1 MATITQRTNKNGET
15 IYKFT
20 TCIER
25 DALGKQVRKS
35 TTWQPPKDITPAKLK
50 RAVERAAE
58 DWEDEVREQYFY
70 QKENANRVLLPQDRN
85 DDFVSFV
92 NDTWFDN
99 YICNG
104 ERKPATVLFY
114 KDIKKYIVQY
124 FKGAILQKITAE
136 QIEKYLITLRAD
148 YERRTGKALTPRY
161 LRHQYGTLRNIFG
174 YAEKNDYIVKSPML
188 KIKPPKL
195 VKKPVDALT
204 EQQAGLLFE
213 SLEKCP
219 LDFRCMLLLLVTT
232 GVRRG
237 ECMGIKW
244 KDIDERECLLHIER
258 GVTCRTSTGVCV
270 GTPKTA
276 SSIRTI
282 PLIPSTLALLLEYKQ
297 EVQKQHPRTLLD
309 DAFLFPNSQSI
320 FEARDPNSVTRRVKR
335 FMKNNGLPDLSPHDL
350 RHSCATL
357 LLQKG
362 ADIKSVQNILG
373 HSDASTTLNFYVKAD
388 IKQMQSATQ
397 MYAKAFNL

>member
-1 MATITQRTNKNGET
+1 MATITQKTNKKNE
-15 IYKFT
+15 ILFKFT

-25 DALGKQVRKS
+25 DEFGKQVRKS
-35 TTWQPPKDITPAKLK
+35 TTWQPPKDLTPAKLK
-50 RAVERAAE
+50 KAVERAALE
-58 DWEDEVREQYFY
+58 WEEEIKAEYHA
-70 QKENANRVLLPQDRN
+70 QKESANRVLLPQDRR
-85 DDFVSFV
+85 DDFVAFV
-92 NDTWFDN
+92 DDTWFSN

-104 ERKPATVLFY
+104 DRKPATVLFY
-114 KDIKKYIVQY
+114 QDIKKYIVQY
-124 FKGAILQKITAE
+124 FQGAILQEITAE
-136 QIEKYLITLRAD
+136 QIDRYLVVLRAD
-148 YERRTGKALTPRY
+148 YEKRTGKQLTPRY
-161 LRHQYGTLRNIFG
+161 LRHQYGALRNIFG
-174 YAEKNDYIVKSPML
+174 YAEKNDYIARNPML

-204 EQQAGLLFE
+204 DQQAEHFFE
-213 SLEKCP
+213 RLALCP
-219 LDFRCMLLLLVTT
+219 LDFRCMLLLMVTT

-244 KDIDERECLLHIER
+244 KDIDERACLLHIER

-270 GTPKTA
+270 GTPKTM

-282 PLIPSTLALLLEYKQ
+282 PLIPSTLDLLLEYKQ
-297 EVQKQHPRTLLD
+297 AVQNEHPRTLLD
-309 DAFLFPNSQSI
+309 DAFLFPNSKSI

-357 LLQKG
+357 LLQNG

-388 IKQMQSATQ
+388 IKQMQNATDK
-397 MYAKAFNL
+397 YAAAFGL

>member
-1 MATITQRTNKNGET
+1 MATIIQKTNKKNE
-15 IYKFT
+15 ILFKFT

-25 DALGKQVRKS
+25 DEFGKQVRKS
-35 TTWQPPKDITPAKLK
+35 TTWQPPKDLTPAKLK
-50 RAVERAAE
+50 KAVERAALE
-58 DWEDEVREQYFY
+58 WEEETKAEYY
-70 QKENANRVLLPQDRN
+70 TQKESANCVLLPQDRR
-85 DDFVSFV
+85 DDFVAFV
-92 NDTWFDN
+92 NDTWFSN

-114 KDIKKYIVQY
+114 QDIKKYIVQY
-124 FKGAILQKITAE
+124 FQGTILQEITAE
-136 QIEKYLITLRAD
+136 QIDRYLVVLRAD
-148 YERRTGKALTPRY
+148 YEKRTGKQLTPRY

-174 YAEKNDYIVKSPML
+174 YAEKNDYIARNPML

-204 EQQAGLLFE
+204 DQQAEHFFE
-213 SLEKCP
+213 RLALCP
-219 LDFRCMLLLLVTT
+219 LDFRCMLLLMVTT

-244 KDIDERECLLHIER
+244 KDIDERACLLHIER

-270 GTPKTA
+270 GAPKTM

-282 PLIPSTLALLLEYKQ
+282 PLIPSTLELLFEYKK
-297 EVQKQHPRTLLD
+297 EVQKEHPRTLLD
-309 DAFLFPNSQSI
+309 DAFLFPNSKSI

-357 LLQKG
+357 LLQNG

-388 IKQMQSATQ
+388 IKQMQNATDK
-397 MYAKAFNL
+397 YAAAFGL

>member
-1 MATITQRTNKNGET
+1 MATITQKTNKKNE
-15 IYKFT
+15 ILFKFT

-25 DALGKQVRKS
+25 DEFGKQVRKS
-35 TTWQPPKDITPAKLK
+35 TTWQPPKDLTPAKLK
-50 RAVERAAE
+50 KAVERAALE
-58 DWEDEVREQYFY
+58 WEEEIKAEYHA
-70 QKENANRVLLPQDRN
+70 QKESANRVLLPQDRR
-85 DDFVSFV
+85 DDFVAFV
-92 NDTWFDN
+92 DDTWFSN

-104 ERKPATVLFY
+104 DRKPATVLFY
-114 KDIKKYIVQY
+114 QDIKKYIVQY
-124 FKGAILQKITAE
+124 FQGAILQEITAE
-136 QIEKYLITLRAD
+136 QIDRYLVVLRTD
-148 YERRTGKALTPRY
+148 YEKRMGKQLTPRY
-161 LRHQYGTLRNIFG
+161 LRHQYGALRNIFG
-174 YAEKNDYIVKSPML
+174 YAEKNDYIARNPML

-204 EQQAGLLFE
+204 DQQAEHFFE
-213 SLEKCP
+213 RLALCP
-219 LDFRCMLLLLVTT
+219 LDFRCMLLLMVTT

-244 KDIDERECLLHIER
+244 KDIDERARLLHIER

-270 GTPKTA
+270 GTPKTM
-276 SSIRTI
+276 SSICTI
-282 PLIPSTLALLLEYKQ
+282 PLIPSALDLLLEYKQ
-297 EVQKQHPRTLLD
+297 AVQNEHPRTLLD
-309 DAFLFPNSQSI
+309 DAFLFPNSKSI

-357 LLQKG
+357 LLQNG

-388 IKQMQSATQ
+388 IKQMQTATDK
-397 MYAKAFNL
+397 YAAAFGL